1 MPKFSVG
8 LSYLWVSAIY
18 KTIPTKI
25 ANPTL
30 TAFEIKNA
38 FLDSANNGKAPCPSW
53 TMQLARK
60 MPSGRSPLA
69 NKMRKIKCGPDCGM
83 RPINIAINKTMKGLE
98 SIMSWM
104 FT

>member
-1 MPKFSVG
+1 MWSCSLVV
-8 LSYLWVSAIY
+8 LWSY
-18 KTIPTKI
+18 KTLPKTKATTTFI
-25 ANPTL
+25 V
-30 TAFEIKNA
+30 FDMKKA
-38 FLDSANNGKAPCPSW
+38 FLDSANNGSAPWPSC

-83 RPINIAINKTMKGLE
+83 RPTNIAISNTMKGLE

-104 FT
+104 LT